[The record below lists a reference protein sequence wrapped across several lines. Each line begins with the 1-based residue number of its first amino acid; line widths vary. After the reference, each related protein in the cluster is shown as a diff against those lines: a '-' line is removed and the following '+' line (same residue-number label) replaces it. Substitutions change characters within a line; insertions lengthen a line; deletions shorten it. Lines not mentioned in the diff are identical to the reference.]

1 MIENSKRN
9 HTFLL
14 HASWLMHTSILD
26 GAVCTTIT
34 HPDLLLSQG
43 RTQWVECHYGH
54 AQVDDTNSDHPN
66 LRIFCYRRCNFY

>member
-1 MIENSKRN
+1 MKMGKTLSTYKQLSSYHLVLKKKKFIPSMIENSKRN

-34 HPDLLLSQG
+34 HPNLLLSQG
-43 RTQWVECHYGH
+43 RTQ
-54 AQVDDTNSDHPN
+54 
-66 LRIFCYRRCNFY
+66 